1 MKGKDK
7 LFYSKMLYYIAMLVL
22 AILIIFVCATSACA
36 QSNIKPISLK
46 MNDIKYLL
54 LDFPAEIKYA
64 DLGSEDVVAEKSVH
78 GNILKIKAGIP
89 YFEKTNISVVTTDGK
104 YHSFVVEY
112 DANPK
117 YLAIRMKEVKDSI
130 SERDIIKSTHIE
142 VSDMKTSHLIF
153 PGKVDE
159 ICLGSDN
166 IISEKAER
174 IDNIV
179 KVKSTTDNV
188 DEFLQTS
195 ITIVTEDGKIYPMT
209 VDYNKSPNQM
219 SISFG
224 DQKNKAFFRG
234 VNVNDES
241 MEQMAKWI
249 LEQGMKINS
258 IGSQDFKMTFQ
269 LNSIYTDQDI
279 IAFNLHIINN
289 SRIDYGIDFVK
300 AYIRDKK
307 ISKKT
312 AMQEDEIN
320 PIYAYYTDQEK
331 VIHGKGDYNVVLFY
345 KKFTIPE
352 KRILFFELFE
362 ANGGRHIKFS
372 APNRSII
379 KAEVIE
385 NK

>member
-7 LFYSKMLYYIAMLVL
+7 LFYSKMLYYVTLLVL
-22 AILIIFVCATSACA
+22 ALLIIIVCATSACA

-130 SERDIIKSTHIE
+130 SSRDIIKSTHIE

>member
-7 LFYSKMLYYIAMLVL
+7 LFYSKMLYYVTLLVL
-22 AILIIFVCATSACA
+22 ALLIIIVCATSACA

-331 VIHGKGDYNVVLFY
+331 VIHGKDDYNVVLFY

>member
-7 LFYSKMLYYIAMLVL
+7 LFYSKMLYYVTLLVL
-22 AILIIFVCATSACA
+22 ALLILIVCATSACA

>member
-1 MKGKDK
+1 MIRNKILNIIVL
-7 LFYSKMLYYIAMLVL
+7 LFVAFEANS
-22 AILIIFVCATSACA
+22 
-36 QSNIKPISLK
+36 QSNIKPIALK

-54 LDFPAEIKYA
+54 LDFPTDIKYA
-64 DLGSEDVVAEKSVH
+64 DLGSEDVVAEKSGH

-112 DANPK
+112 DANPQ
-117 YLAIRMKEVKDSI
+117 YLAIDTRGLKDSV
-130 SERDIIKSTHIE
+130 SQKDIIPATHIE
-142 VSDMKTSHLIF
+142 VSDMNTSHLIF

-179 KVKSTTDNV
+179 KVKSTTDNP

-195 ITIVTEDGKIYPMT
+195 ITIVTEDGRIYPMS
-209 VDYNKSPNQM
+209 VDYNRNPAEM

-224 DQKNKAFFRG
+224 EQQNKAFFQG

-249 LEQGMKINS
+249 LGQGVKINS
-258 IGSQDFKMTFQ
+258 IGSNEFKMTFQ
-269 LNSIYTDQDI
+269 LVSIYTDQDI
-279 IAFNLHIINN
+279 IAFNLHMKND

-312 AMQEDEIN
+312 AMQEDEIY
-320 PIYAYYTDQEK
+320 PIYAYYTDTDRI
-331 VIHGKGDYNVVLFY
+331 IHGKGEYNVVLFY

-372 APNRSII
+372 APNKSII
-379 KAEVIE
+379 KAEVID
-385 NK
+385 K